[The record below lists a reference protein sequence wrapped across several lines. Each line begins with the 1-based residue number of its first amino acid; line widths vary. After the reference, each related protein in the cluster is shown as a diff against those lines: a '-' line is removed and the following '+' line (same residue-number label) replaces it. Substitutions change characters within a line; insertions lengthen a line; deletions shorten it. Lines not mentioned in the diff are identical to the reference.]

1 MNLRAVVLFLSATMA
16 QTVTAQAPNCG
27 AQAVVSEPAP
37 VESTYAPALQAPWI
51 LSSGARMNAVLY
63 VAQGRGPHPTVL
75 LLHGFPGYERNADL
89 AQAVRR
95 AGFNVLLFHP
105 RGAWGSQGTYSNS
118 HVMEDVAAVLA
129 WLRRPV
135 VADSYRVNPHRL
147 ILVGH
152 SGGGF
157 HALHAAALDDSIRS
171 VAALAP
177 VDIGRRGQALKD
189 PAAFGAAVHQRESL
203 LGPIHAV
210 SARALIHELAEHA
223 TEWQLER
230 LVPVL
235 ARKRMLL
242 IAATRDA
249 EVPLSEGF
257 KPFTAAL
264 REQGATSLTTRLLD
278 SDHAFSNSRLEL
290 ARIVITWLC
299 ADPAAALP

>member
-1 MNLRAVVLFLSATMA
+1 MNIRAAVLLLSAIAATA
-16 QTVTAQAPNCG
+16 RAQAPNCS
-27 AQAVVSEPAP
+27 AQAVVSEPVP
-37 VESTYAPALQAPWI
+37 VDTAYPPALQLPWI

-63 VAQGRGPHPTVL
+63 TAQGRAPHPTVL

-89 AQAVRR
+89 AQAIRR

-118 HVMEDVAAVLA
+118 HVMEDVAAALA

-135 VADSYRVNPHRL
+135 ATDSYRVDPRRL

-157 HALHAAALDDSIRS
+157 HALHAAAQDDRIAS

-177 VDIGRRGQALKD
+177 VDIGRRGIVLKD
-189 PAAFGAAVHQRESL
+189 SAAFEAAVHQRESL
-203 LGPIHAV
+203 LGPIHAI
-210 SARALIHELAEHA
+210 SARGLIQELADHA

-235 ARKRMLL
+235 AHKRVLVV
-242 IAATRDA
+242 AATRDV
-249 EVPLSEGF
+249 EVPLTEVYQ
-257 KPFTAAL
+257 PFTAAL
-264 REQGATSLTTRLLD
+264 RKQGATGLTTRLLD
-278 SDHAFSNSRLEL
+278 SDHAFSNNRLEL
-290 ARIVITWLC
+290 ARIVLTWLC
-299 ADPAAALP
+299 ADPAAAPP